1 LGTIHERTIHERR
14 WTAGAEVLLGE
25 YAFLL
30 RQQVEERTA
39 TDRSWVWREADAT
52 PIATTVAAGVRV
64 RLRQVVLR
72 RLSRHGA
79 QLRDGLGA
87 QADLLSTMD
96 GAYGL
101 PHLVGRHDDGGR
113 TTLVTTLA
121 TAPAWRDGYGPGRRP
136 LDRLTA
142 AAALAAGTALCGALG
157 DLHRL
162 GYAHR
167 ALSPDTVLLLD
178 RYRIGTPRD
187 LGLAGFRAAPGEGP
201 DGYRAPEQV
210 EPADPRMGV
219 TGRRPGPATDIYQ
232 VAALIYH
239 TLTGRRAGPAPNPPI
254 RAAVSGFPSA
264 VDAVITSAL
273 SMDPRRRPSS
283 IGALA
288 EALTLAR
295 TTLVAA

>member
-1 LGTIHERTIHERR
+1 LGTIHERR
-14 WTAGAEVLLGE
+14 WAAGAEVWLGE

-39 TDRSWVWREADAT
+39 TDRSWVWRDADAS
-52 PIATTVAAGVRV
+52 PVAAAAAGVRV
-64 RLRQVVLR
+64 RLRQVALR

-79 QLRDGLGA
+79 QLRDGLGE

-101 PHLVGRHDDGGR
+101 PHLVGRHDHGGR

-142 AAALAAGTALCGALG
+142 AGALAAGVALCFALA

-167 ALSPDTVLLLD
+167 MLSPDTVLLLD
-178 RYRIGTPRD
+178 RYRLGTPRD
-187 LGLAGFRAAPGEGP
+187 LGLAGFRAVAGEGP
-201 DGYRAPEQV
+201 DYYRAPEQV
-210 EPADPRMGV
+210 EPAEPRAGV

-254 RAAVSGFPSA
+254 RTAIKGFPTAADS
-264 VDAVITSAL
+264 VITSAL
-273 SMDPRRRPSS
+273 SADPRLRPSG
-283 IGALA
+283 IDALA

>member
-1 LGTIHERTIHERR
+1 MIHERR
-14 WTAGAEVLLGE
+14 WAAGAEVRLGE

-30 RQQVEERTA
+30 RKQVEERTA
-39 TDRSWVWREADAT
+39 SDRSWVWREGDAS
-52 PIATTVAAGVRV
+52 PVAAAASGVRV
-64 RLRQVVLR
+64 RLRQVVLN

-142 AAALAAGTALCGALG
+142 AGALAAGAALCFALA

-167 ALSPDTVLLLD
+167 SLSPDTVLLLD
-178 RYRIGTPRD
+178 RYRLGTLRD
-187 LGLAGFRAAPGEGP
+187 LGLAGFRAAAGEGM
-201 DGYRAPEQV
+201 DCYRAPEQI
-210 EPADPRMGV
+210 EPAQPRAGV
-219 TGRRPGPATDIYQ
+219 TGRRPGAATDVYQ

-239 TLTGRRAGPAPNPPI
+239 TLTGRRPGPAPNPPI
-254 RAAVSGFPSA
+254 RASVRGFPTA
-264 VDAVITSAL
+264 IDTVITNAL
-273 SMDPRRRPSS
+273 SADPRRRPSG
-283 IGALA
+283 IDTLA

-295 TTLVAA
+295 TTLVTA

>member
-1 LGTIHERTIHERR
+1 LVTNYERR
-14 WTAGAEVLLGE
+14 WAAGAEIWLGD

-30 RQQVEERTA
+30 RRRVEERTA
-39 TDRSWVWREADAT
+39 TDDSWVWREADAS
-52 PIATTVAAGVRV
+52 PQNGGQANGVRV

-87 QADLLSTMD
+87 QADLLSTVD

-167 ALSPDTVLLLD
+167 ALSPDSVLLLD

-187 LGLAGFRAAPGEGP
+187 LGLAGFRAAAGEGP
-201 DGYRAPEQV
+201 DEYRAPEQV
-210 EPADPRMGV
+210 EPADPRAGV
-219 TGRRPGPATDIYQ
+219 TGRRPGPTTDVYQ
-232 VAALIYH
+232 TAALIYH

-254 RAAVSGFPSA
+254 RAAIPGFPTA
-264 VDAVITSAL
+264 VDAVIASAL
-273 SMDPRRRPSS
+273 STDPHLRPAN
-283 IGALA
+283 IDALA

-295 TTLVAA
+295 TTLIAA

>member
-1 LGTIHERTIHERR
+1 VSTRLGTIHERR
-14 WTAGAEVLLGE
+14 WAAGAEISLGE

-30 RQQVEERTA
+30 RRQVEERTA
-39 TDRSWVWREADAT
+39 SDQSWVWREADAS
-52 PIATTVAAGVRV
+52 PVVSAATGVRV

-96 GAYGL
+96 GAFGL

-142 AAALAAGTALCGALG
+142 AAALAAGTALCTALG

-178 RYRIGTPRD
+178 RYRLGTPRD
-187 LGLAGFRAAPGEGP
+187 LGLAGFRATPGEGV

-210 EPADPRMGV
+210 DPAEPRAGV
-219 TGRRPGPATDIYQ
+219 TGRRPGPATDVYQ

-254 RAAVSGFPSA
+254 RAAVPGFPVSA
-264 VDAVITSAL
+264 DTLITSAL
-273 SMDPRRRPSS
+273 ATDPRLRPST
-283 IGALA
+283 IGSLA
-288 EALTLAR
+288 EAMTLAR
-295 TTLVAA
+295 TTLLSV

>member
-1 LGTIHERTIHERR
+1 VTTRLVTNYERR
-14 WTAGAEVLLGE
+14 WAAGTEIWLGE

-30 RQQVEERTA
+30 RQQVEEHTA
-39 TDRSWVWREADAT
+39 TDQSWVWREADASPVAT
-52 PIATTVAAGVRV
+52 PASGVRV

-113 TTLVTTLA
+113 TTLVTTLV

-142 AAALAAGTALCGALG
+142 AAALAAATALCGALG

-162 GYAHR
+162 GFAHR
-167 ALSPDTVLLLD
+167 SLSPDTVVLLD
-178 RYRIGTPRD
+178 RYRLGTPRD
-187 LGLAGFRAAPGEGP
+187 LGLAGFRATPGEGT

-210 EPADPRMGV
+210 EPAEPRMGV

-254 RAAVSGFPSA
+254 RAAIPSFPTS
-264 VDAVITSAL
+264 VDTVITTAL
-273 SMDPRRRPSS
+273 STDPRRRPSS
-283 IGALA
+283 IDAVA